1 LKVVYLLLGFFFVFL
16 GILGAILPVMP
27 STVFFIIASYFF
39 ARSSKRFHSLL
50 LSIPYVGRQIEFWEK
65 HKAVPRRIKNLA
77 VISSAAGILISS
89 LISAIFGKF
98 LASFMI
104 LLVGI
109 LMFLAVLKLRVYGD

>member
-16 GILGAILPVMP
+16 GVLGAILPVMP

-77 VISSAAGILISS
+77 VLSSASGILISS

-104 LLVGI
+104 LLVGV

>member
-50 LSIPYVGRQIEFWEK
+50 LSIPYVGKQIEFWEK

-89 LISAIFGKF
+89 AISAIFGKF

-104 LLVGI
+104 LLVGVP
-109 LMFLAVLKLRVYGD
+109 MFLAVLKLRVHGD

>member
-16 GILGAILPVMP
+16 GVLGAILPVMP

-77 VISSAAGILISS
+77 IISSATGILISS
-89 LISAIFGKF
+89 LISAKFGKF
-98 LASFMI
+98 LVSFMI

-109 LMFLAVLKLRVYGD
+109 PMFFAVLKLRVYGD

>member
-1 LKVVYLLLGFFFVFL
+1 LKVVYLLLGFFFAFL

-104 LLVGI
+104 LLVGVP
-109 LMFLAVLKLRVYGD
+109 MFLVVLKLRVYGD

>member
-104 LLVGI
+104 LLVGVP
-109 LMFLAVLKLRVYGD
+109 MFLVVLKLRVYGD

>member
-1 LKVVYLLLGFFFVFL
+1 MKVVYLLLGFFFVFL

-104 LLVGI
+104 LLVGVP
-109 LMFLAVLKLRVYGD
+109 MFLVVLKLRVYGD

>member
-16 GILGAILPVMP
+16 GVLGAILPVMP

-104 LLVGI
+104 LLVGVP
-109 LMFLAVLKLRVYGD
+109 MFLVVLKLRVYGD

>member
-16 GILGAILPVMP
+16 GVLGAILPVMP

-50 LSIPYVGRQIEFWEK
+50 LSIPYVGRQIKFWEK

-104 LLVGI
+104 LLVGVP
-109 LMFLAVLKLRVYGD
+109 MFLAVLKLRVYGD